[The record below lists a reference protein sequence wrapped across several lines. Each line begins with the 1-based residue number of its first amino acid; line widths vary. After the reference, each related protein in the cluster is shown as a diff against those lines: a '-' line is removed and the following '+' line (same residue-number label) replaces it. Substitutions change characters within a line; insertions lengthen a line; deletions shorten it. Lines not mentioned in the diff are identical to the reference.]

1 LSPGVGI
8 VVPVQLNV
16 SAVDFVNAQIG
27 QIAGVVYLDTGN
39 DGQRDSADVGV
50 AGVIVYLDLNGNA
63 IHDPGEPAT
72 TTGAFGRYSFSGL
85 AEGTYQ
91 VRLVMPRAH
100 STRAPRWG
108 VLLVSLSAGSVASPA
123 HFGLVRDSEGPRL
136 ESFHLVRTPPR
147 PARLILS
154 FNKPLDPL
162 SVARRKN
169 YTLIAAGRDGR
180 LGTRDDRVIQI
191 SPSHLRPAHR
201 HDYVDHARPV
211 GAQAAPHPANQ
222 RSHGQGIDR
231 WGRQQA
237 RRQRRRPRW
246 HEP

>member
-1 LSPGVGI
+1 MINVTELSPGVGI

-63 IHDPGEPAT
+63 IYDPGEPAT

-123 HFGLVRDSEGPRL
+123 HFGLVRDSEGPGSSRSTL
-136 ESFHLVRTPPR
+136 FAPR
-147 PARLILS
+147 R
-154 FNKPLDPL
+154 
-162 SVARRKN
+162 
-169 YTLIAAGRDGR
+169 G
-180 LGTRDDRVIQI
+180 
-191 SPSHLRPAHR
+191 
-201 HDYVDHARPV
+201 
-211 GAQAAPHPANQ
+211 
-222 RSHGQGIDR
+222 
-231 WGRQQA
+231 
-237 RRQRRRPRW
+237 PRG
-246 HEP
+246 